1 MNIITIMLDKK
12 SPIPLFEQ
20 IYNYIKLEILNG
32 NYKFNTKLPS
42 KRKLAEHLKCSQNT
56 VQAAYNQLISEG
68 YVVSKQR
75 SGYYVCKLDGILNI
89 SNNKNTK
96 TNSYN
101 QTNKYQ
107 YNFSYHGVDLETFP
121 FITWRRINRDAIN
134 EFDMDFFKSG
144 HPQGL
149 YELRESI
156 SHYLRSSRGVKCRPE
171 QIIISSG
178 TELILQLLIQAFNE
192 SSIFGLEN
200 PGYERLSLLFKSN
213 NRKYKAIPLDKDGM
227 ILSSLEDS
235 AADIISIT
243 PSHQFPT
250 GNIMPI
256 SRRIQLLNWANQNPN
271 RYIIEDDYDSEF
283 KYSGK
288 PIPSLQGLDS
298 NGKVI
303 YIGSFSKS
311 LTPSMRISYAVLPE
325 DLLNEYKENL
335 NFYICPVPYLE
346 QKILHSFISEGY
358 FERHLNKMRN
368 IYKKKRE
375 LLVLAI
381 KELLPNAYIT
391 GENAGLHIILN
402 PNNGLSEEELILAAK
417 LKGVKVNALSQYYI
431 NKDTIPNDAQLLL
444 GFASLSEK
452 EIYKAVNLLYQAW
465 L

>member
-12 SPIPLFEQ
+12 SSTPLFEQ
-20 IYNYIKLEILNG
+20 IYSHIKFEILNG
-32 NYKFNTKLPS
+32 NYIFNTKLPS
-42 KRKLAEHLKCSQNT
+42 KRKLADHLKCSQNT
-56 VQAAYNQLISEG
+56 VQAAYNQLVSEG
-68 YVVSKQR
+68 YLVSKQR

-89 SNNKNTK
+89 SNKKNTK
-96 TNSYN
+96 INSN
-101 QTNKYQ
+101 SDKSKYK
-107 YNFSYHGVDLETFP
+107 YHFSYHGVDLENFP
-121 FITWRRINRDAIN
+121 FITWRRINRDSIN
-134 EFDMDFFKSG
+134 EFDQDFFKAG

-156 SHYLRSSRGVKCRPE
+156 CHYLRSSRSVKCIPE

-192 SSIFGLEN
+192 SSVFGLEN

-213 NRKYKAIPLDKDGM
+213 NRQYKAIPLDKDGM
-227 ILSSLEDS
+227 ILSSLERS

-256 SRRIQLLNWANQNPN
+256 NRRIQLLNWANQSPN

-288 PIPSLQGLDS
+288 PIPSLQGLD
-298 NGKVI
+298 NYGKVI

-311 LTPSMRISYAVLPE
+311 LSPSMRISYAVLPQE
-325 DLLNEYKENL
+325 LLNEYKENL

-346 QKILHSFISEGY
+346 QKILHTFISEGY

-375 LLVLAI
+375 ALVLAI
-381 KELLPNAYIT
+381 KELLPNADIS

-402 PNNGLSEEELILAAK
+402 PNNGLTETELVLRAK

-431 NKDTIPNDAQLLL
+431 NKDTRPSETQLLL

-452 EIYKAVNLLYQAW
+452 EIYKAVNLLYDAW